1 MAVMLIRRMDSA
13 VMARCRSLGSDRSD
27 RSTPIDWPHCFTT
40 GCTVQRSRAHS
51 LGDHGEWMSTI
62 WRQSRHGPRVEL
74 LQMIN
79 GKVVPTKAV
88 FKGRA
93 KA

>member
-1 MAVMLIRRMDSA
+1 
-13 VMARCRSLGSDRSD
+13 
-27 RSTPIDWPHCFTT
+27 
-40 GCTVQRSRAHS
+40 
-51 LGDHGEWMSTI
+51 MSTI